1 MNYMQHLQL
10 LAYERDYVKFV
21 NDPLVTLRFLDKA
34 SIFNFPHLIPETI
47 VTKSSDLVEQFLI
60 GRGKIVVKPLN
71 GFSGNDVRIYEGGG
85 IEIDEFVMV
94 QEYLENVKDGD
105 TRVHICDGDI
115 IGAIKRVPSNNDFR
129 GNLHAGGTGV
139 VAHLSESEIALSKEV
154 GEWLSSEGVFLA
166 GIDLIDGK
174 LTEINITSPGIII
187 ETNELM
193 NTKLEAEIFDRLE
206 RNV

>member
-1 MNYMQHLQL
+1 MRHLFILDPPETFNSRNDTSTLLIEEARLRGHDVVTCNINELSVGDGRVVVRDHFVRDFDLVWVRKDPPIDMNYMQHLQL

-115 IGAIKRVPSNNDFR
+115 IGAI
-129 GNLHAGGTGV
+129 
-139 VAHLSESEIALSKEV
+139 
-154 GEWLSSEGVFLA
+154 
-166 GIDLIDGK
+166 
-174 LTEINITSPGIII
+174 
-187 ETNELM
+187 
-193 NTKLEAEIFDRLE
+193 
-206 RNV
+206 